1 MPNNTNRKIFDKL
14 VSKTKIYLVIIAI
27 LLIALC
33 IYEVRFI
40 TPAIIGYALII
51 MYACWTNNK
60 RKAELSEHIKDLT
73 LTVDTAAKSTLINSP
88 FPLVI
93 IETDGNI
100 IWKSSKFIHEF
111 ANIDINNYLNNI
123 VKEIKLELENGSNE
137 DKKELQDLILKQVKI
152 GSKTYKVVGEYVES
166 KEKQKNN
173 NKEYMTTLYFI
184 DETKNILLEQ
194 KYNNSKLCV
203 GIIMIDN
210 YEEIMQRLS
219 DEDKPILTA
228 QIERN
233 LYDWAATFEGL
244 IIKSERDTFILL
256 LQQKYLKQLEEDKFN
271 ILDKIKELE
280 IPGKV
285 QSTLSI
291 AIATEESSNYEKY
304 KTAQSMIDI
313 ALGRGGDQA
322 ILRKDGE
329 YIFFGGRTQE
339 LEKRTKVKAR
349 IVANA
354 LQELMEEAENIFV
367 MGHTNSDIDAMG
379 ASLGVYRLAKTIGK
393 QAYIVNTTVGST
405 LDSFLQTAKED
416 EEYQKTI
423 IGKDEAIEKINE
435 NSLLVVVDTHK
446 TSYVDVPELLEK
458 TNKIVVIDHHRRGT
472 DFIENA
478 LLTFHEVYAS
488 SACELVTELLE
499 YSEQEIK
506 LTQLETEG
514 LYAGIMMDT
523 KNFTFKTGVRTFE
536 AAAYLRKC
544 GVDIIKVKK
553 WFQSD
558 LETYNKISEIVANAE
573 IINDTIGISVYDKEE
588 PDTSL
593 ICAKAADEL
602 LTISDITAS
611 FVIGNLGDKIC
622 ISGRSIG
629 DINVQLILEKLGGG
643 GHITLAGAQ
652 VEGMSI
658 EEVKQELIIRINE
671 YFTEISN

>member
-1 MPNNTNRKIFDKL
+1 MPNNTNRKVFDKL

-27 LLIALC
+27 LLIILC
-33 IYEVRFI
+33 CYEINFI
-40 TPAIIGYALII
+40 TPAILVYVLII
-51 MYACWTNNK
+51 MYAYWTNNK

-73 LTVDTAAKSTLINSP
+73 LTVDSAAKGTLINSP

-123 VKEIKLELENGSNE
+123 VKEIKLEIENGSE
-137 DKKELQDLILKQVKI
+137 QDKKELEELIYKQVKI
-152 GSKTYKVVGEYVES
+152 GEKTYKVLGEYVKS
-166 KEKQKNN
+166 KEKDKKKEN
-173 NKEYMTTLYFI
+173 EYMTTLYFI
-184 DETKNILLEQ
+184 DETKNIELEQ
-194 KYNNSKLCV
+194 KYNDSKLCV

-210 YEEIMQRLS
+210 YDEIMQRVP
-219 DEDKPILTA
+219 DEDKPVLIA
-228 QIERN
+228 QIEKN
-233 LYDWAATFEGL
+233 LYDWATEFEGL
-244 IIKSERDTFILL
+244 IIKSERDTFVIVVE
-256 LQQKYLKQLEEDKFN
+256 QKYIEKLEEEKFR
-271 ILDKIKELE
+271 ILDKIKEIS
-280 IPGKV
+280 IPGKL

-291 AIATEESSNYEKY
+291 AISTEGKSNYEKY
-304 KTAQSMIDI
+304 KSAQSIIDI

-322 ILRKDGE
+322 IIRKDGK
-329 YIFFGGRTQE
+329 YIFFGGRAQE
-339 LEKRTKVKAR
+339 IEKRTKVKAR
-349 IVANA
+349 IVAHA
-354 LQELMEEAENIFV
+354 LEELIQESENVII

-379 ASLGVYRLAKTIGK
+379 ASLGVYRLAKTNNK
-393 QAYIVNTTVGST
+393 EAYIVNETAGSS
-405 LDSFLQTAKED
+405 LENFIKTAKEQ
-416 EEYQKTI
+416 EEYKDTI
-423 IGKDEAIEKINE
+423 IGKEEALSKITE
-435 NSLLVVVDTHK
+435 ETLLVVVDTHK
-446 TSYVDVPELLEK
+446 TTYVEVPELLEK
-458 TNKIVVIDHHRRGT
+458 TNKIVVIDHHRRST

-478 LLTFHEVYAS
+478 ILTFHEVYAS
-488 SACELVTELLE
+488 SACELVTELIE
-499 YSEQEIK
+499 YSENDITLSQIEI
-506 LTQLETEG
+506 EG

-558 LETYNKISEIVANAE
+558 LETYHKISEIIANAE
-573 IINDTIGISVYDKEE
+573 IVNDSIGISIYDKQ
-588 PDTSL
+588 DANSN
-593 ICAKAADEL
+593 IVCAKAADEL

-629 DINVQLILEKLGGG
+629 DINVQVILEKLGGG

-652 VEGMSI
+652 VEGMTI